1 MSNWMKLGALG
12 RGAAAGA
19 ALLVVLA
26 LGYLALDTDRDGP
39 RRNVSASPD
48 TGVATET
55 GPGPSKTA
63 SDKPDANPPA
73 EVAEAPPQAE
83 PVDGRAAPEI
93 PAPQAQATAPG
104 MAAPTQPADSGA
116 GPVAPP
122 PPAFDVVRVDAQG
135 NALVAGTALPGAKV
149 RIMIDGQPVTTA
161 NADMAGQF
169 VALFDV
175 PPAARPR
182 VVELAM
188 EMPDG
193 TQVVS
198 GETVIL
204 APDAPPP
211 VTLADATPDAGPG
224 LPVGPAGS
232 GTDRPAAARAEA
244 APPSGQAAARAD
256 SGGQATPN
264 TKIGTETEGMAASG
278 QTESIAAPAQTDRT
292 TAPAVPTQ
300 RVTAASPPGE
310 TTPPMQLPQSGGA
323 SPADTSPP
331 PPEGEG
337 AAPAPSAETSSL
349 PPETVA
355 RRVVPGDVPP
365 QGSAPDLALAP
376 TGTTGGR
383 AVPPA
388 PGDVQPA
395 ARPGTGTRTEP
406 GTAPGVATSTAA
418 VRAPD
423 AAPQAPAILLA
434 DDSGVRILQSGSAPS
449 APPTAVV
456 IETISYGPDGS
467 VRLSGKGV
475 PGQFARL
482 YLDNRL
488 VGTARIGPAGQ
499 WRHSGADIPPGIH
512 TLRVDQVNADGA
524 VTSRFETPFKREA
537 PEDLAAVVS
546 SSDDSLAADRA
557 PATTARVVTVQPGF
571 TLWGISRRSYGRGI
585 LYVKVFQANRD
596 RIRDPDLIYPGQVF
610 AMPQVAPDEVDDEA
624 RRILSGSGRPER
636 D

>member
-12 RGAAAGA
+12 RGASAGA

-26 LGYLALDTDRDGP
+26 LGYLALDKDRSGP
-39 RRNVSASPD
+39 RRNASATPD
-48 TGVATET
+48 TAVATET
-55 GPGPSKTA
+55 GPGTSKTA
-63 SDKPDANPPA
+63 PGKPDANPPV
-73 EVAEAPPQAE
+73 ESSEAPQQAE
-83 PVDGRAAPEI
+83 PADEGGAPEI
-93 PAPQAQATAPG
+93 PAPQAQATAPDL
-104 MAAPTQPADSGA
+104 AAPTRPADSGA
-116 GPVAPP
+116 GPDAPP
-122 PPAFDVVRVDAQG
+122 LPAFDVVRVDAQG
-135 NALVAGTALPGAKV
+135 NALVAGTATPGAKV

-211 VTLADATPDAGPG
+211 VTLADATPESGPG
-224 LPVGPAGS
+224 LPVGPAGP
-232 GTDRPAAARAEA
+232 GTDRPAAARVEA
-244 APPSGQAAARAD
+244 APQAGQAAEKAD
-256 SGGQATPN
+256 SGGQETP
-264 TKIGTETEGMAASG
+264 KTEAGAEPEAMTVAG
-278 QTESIAAPAQTDRT
+278 QTASAAAPTQADRT
-292 TAPAVPTQ
+292 TPPAVPTQ
-300 RVTAASPPGE
+300 RVTAVSPPGE
-310 TTPPMQLPQSGGA
+310 TTPPMRLPQAGGA
-323 SPADTSPP
+323 SPADTAPP
-331 PPEGEG
+331 PPDGEG
-337 AAPAPSAETSSL
+337 AAPAPSADTSSL

-355 RRVVPGDVPP
+355 RGVVPGDVPP
-365 QGSAPDLALAP
+365 QGSAPDLAMAP
-376 TGTTGGR
+376 TGTTGGN

-395 ARPGTGTRTEP
+395 VQPDAGARTEP
-406 GTAPGVATSTAA
+406 GAAPGVATSTAA

-423 AAPQAPAILLA
+423 AAPKAPAILLA
-434 DDSGVRILQSGSAPS
+434 DDSGVRVLQSGSAPS

-456 IETISYGPDGS
+456 IETISYGSDGS

-537 PEDLAAVVS
+537 PQDLAAVVS
-546 SSDDSLAADRA
+546 SSDDSRAADKTRA
-557 PATTARVVTVQPGF
+557 TSARVVTVQPGF

-610 AMPQVAPDEVDDEA
+610 SMPQVAPDKVDDEA
-624 RRILSGSGRPER
+624 RRILSGPEGPE
-636 D
+636 